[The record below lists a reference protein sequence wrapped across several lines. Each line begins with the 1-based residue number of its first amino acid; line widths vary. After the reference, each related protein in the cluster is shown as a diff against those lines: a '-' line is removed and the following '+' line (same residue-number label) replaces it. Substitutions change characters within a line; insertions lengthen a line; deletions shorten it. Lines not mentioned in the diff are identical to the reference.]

1 MFAWCNIGNQSS
13 PPPQRGL
20 RLKGASIYM
29 DWFPC
34 AECARVIAFCGIKS
48 VVIRN
53 PMSENKNNEWRFD
66 VAAAILK
73 EAGVRIIY
81 ENEGC
86 L

>member
-1 MFAWCNIGNQSS
+1 
-13 PPPQRGL
+13 
-20 RLKGASIYM
+20 
-29 DWFPC
+29 
-34 AECARVIAFCGIKS
+34 
-48 VVIRN
+48 
-53 PMSENKNNEWRFD
+53 MSENKNNEWRFD